1 MNQVAPFHPS
11 RVFAQ
16 PDMTLPRVMVSPA
29 RYIQGPGVLAK
40 TGSYVAL
47 MDAKCYGILASTR
60 SQQGETSQVID
71 SLKSSGYETVTAT
84 FGGECS
90 LEEIDQQVA
99 NLSSQGVDALVAVGG
114 GKCVD
119 AGKCIA
125 QRLGVPIVVIPSL
138 ASNDAPT
145 SAVAVLY
152 STEGVFTGAEFFPQ
166 NPALVI
172 VDTEIIADSS
182 PRYLAAGIGDAMATW
197 YEARVCI
204 NNPNGRSTVGA
215 RPTLAATAISEI
227 CARTLMS
234 EGAEALDAVRKSE
247 ITPALENV
255 VEANT
260 LLSGIGFESG
270 GLAIAHAVANNLT
283 MIPRVHDNY
292 LHGEMVALGTMIQL
306 AMEDQK
312 EADEVGRFFAEVGL
326 PMCLSQVSLAADD
339 AEIDPL
345 LDQVLRNPSVLNMP
359 FEVTREGLTKA
370 FSDMDELGNAIVSEL
385 GDAPYQALH
394 QS

>member
-1 MNQVAPFHPS
+1 MNQAVPFHPS

-29 RYIQGPGVLAK
+29 RYIQGPGVLGK

-47 MDAKCYGILASTR
+47 MDSTCFGILASER
-60 SQQGETSQVID
+60 SQQAETAQVIE
-71 SLKSSGYETVTAT
+71 SLEASGYTAVTTT

-90 LEEIDQQVA
+90 LEEIEHQAQV
-99 NLSSQGVDALVAVGG
+99 LSNQAVDALIAVGG

-125 QRLGVPIVVIPSL
+125 ERLNVPIVVIPSL

-172 VDTEIIADSS
+172 VDTEIIAQSS

-204 NNPNGRSTVGA
+204 DNPNGRSTVGA

-227 CARTLMS
+227 CARTLMA
-234 EGAEALDAVRKSE
+234 EGAEALDAVRDSK

-283 MIPRVHDNY
+283 MVPRVHDQY

-306 AMEDQK
+306 VMEDGE
-312 EADEVGRFFAEVGL
+312 EAEKVARFFAEVGL
-326 PMCLSQVSLAADD
+326 PMCLAQVSMSVEDP
-339 AEIDPL
+339 EIDAL
-345 LDQVLRNPSVLNMP
+345 LDQVLRNPSVRNMP
-359 FEVTREGLTKA
+359 FEVTREGLVKA
-370 FSDMDELGNAIVSEL
+370 LSDMDQLGTSVIEEL
-385 GDAPYQALH
+385 GDGPYQALH
-394 QS
+394 H

>member
-1 MNQVAPFHPS
+1 
-11 RVFAQ
+11 
-16 PDMTLPRVMVSPA
+16 
-29 RYIQGPGVLAK
+29 
-40 TGSYVAL
+40 
-47 MDAKCYGILASTR
+47 MDSTCFGILASER
-60 SQQGETSQVID
+60 SQQAETAQVVE
-71 SLKSSGYETVTAT
+71 SLEASGYTAVVTT
-84 FGGECS
+84 FRGECS
-90 LEEIDQQVA
+90 LEEIEHQA
-99 NLSSQGVDALVAVGG
+99 KILSSQAVDALIAVGG

-125 QRLGVPIVVIPSL
+125 ERLGVPIVVIPSL

-172 VDTEIIADSS
+172 VDTEIIAQSS

-234 EGAEALDAVRKSE
+234 EGVEALRAVSDGK

-270 GLAIAHAVANNLT
+270 GLAVAHAVANNLT
-283 MIPRVHDNY
+283 MVPRVHDQY

-306 AMEDQK
+306 VMEDGK
-312 EADEVGRFFAEVGL
+312 EAEKVARFFANVGL
-326 PMCLSQVSLAADD
+326 PMCLAQVSMSVEDP
-339 AEIDPL
+339 EIDAL
-345 LDQVLRNPSVLNMP
+345 LDQVLGNPSVRNMP
-359 FEVTREGLTKA
+359 FDVTREGLVKA
-370 FSDMDELGNAIVSEL
+370 LSAMDQLGTSVIEEL
-385 GDAPYQALH
+385 GDGPYKALH
-394 QS
+394 Q

>member
-1 MNQVAPFHPS
+1 MNQAVPFHPS
-11 RVFAQ
+11 RIFAHT
-16 PDMTLPRVMVSPA
+16 DMTLPRVMVSPA
-29 RYIQGPGVLAK
+29 RYIQGPGVLKK

-47 MDAKCYGILASTR
+47 MDSTCFGILASER
-60 SQQGETSQVID
+60 SQQAETAQVVE
-71 SLKSSGYETVTAT
+71 SLEASGYTAVATT
-84 FGGECS
+84 FRGECS
-90 LEEIDQQVA
+90 LEEIEHQA
-99 NLSSQGVDALVAVGG
+99 KILSSQAVDALIAVGG

-125 QRLGVPIVVIPSL
+125 ERLGVPIVVIPSL

-172 VDTEIIADSS
+172 VDTEIIAQSS

-234 EGAEALDAVRKSE
+234 EGVEALRAVRDGK

-270 GLAIAHAVANNLT
+270 GLAVAHAVANNLT
-283 MIPRVHDNY
+283 MVPRVHDQY

-306 AMEDQK
+306 VMEDGK
-312 EADEVGRFFAEVGL
+312 EAEKVARFFANVGL
-326 PMCLSQVSLAADD
+326 PMCLAQVSMSVEDP
-339 AEIDPL
+339 EIDAL
-345 LDQVLRNPSVLNMP
+345 LDQVLGNPSVRNMP
-359 FEVTREGLTKA
+359 FDVTREGLVKA
-370 FSDMDELGNAIVSEL
+370 LSAMDQLGTSVIEEL
-385 GDAPYQALH
+385 GDGPYKALH
-394 QS
+394 Q